1 MTGKNS
7 RPQNGRPVWAEVSL
21 GALAHNLNAIQKW
34 IGPERKVLAVV
45 KADAYGHGAPAVA
58 KALEE
63 AGAAAFAVTCVT
75 EGAELR
81 AAGIRRPIL
90 VLTGW
95 WDGETKYLFEYQLT
109 PTIHRLE
116 DLVEL
121 ECAAKAHA
129 RGGKAAHSN
138 GTRGGHGASR
148 EATSARW
155 PVPHRGMATTS
166 GHGEAASRKSAGLK
180 AGATSGRNGF
190 RQPFHLKIDTGMNRL
205 GIPPSEVEKFAR
217 TYADSPHLELAG
229 TFSHFASSEDF
240 VHHQAEEQEHVFA
253 DAVARLRCAGINPG
267 ALHMANSAAIASR
280 PSSWGDLVRPGAL
293 LYGYHQ
299 NYAPPERR
307 KTAEDCLHLEPALS
321 LRARIISVRE
331 VPTGAAIGYNGK
343 FVTSR
348 PSRIAVIAAGYA
360 DGVVRR
366 LTGLGR
372 ALVRGTEVPLV
383 GAISMDL
390 TMLDVTD
397 VAAAQVG
404 DVATIFGAD
413 GDRRISPFNV
423 ARELGTVTSDL
434 LCSVGKRVPR
444 KYMESLSPV
453 VLRSAAKASARR

>member
-1 MTGKNS
+1 MSGNHI

-21 GALAHNLNAIQKW
+21 GALAHNLRTIQKW
-34 IGPERKVLAVV
+34 VGPERKVLAVV

-58 KALEE
+58 QALEQ

-81 AAGIRRPIL
+81 AAGVRRPIL
-90 VLTGW
+90 ILTGW
-95 WDGETKYLFEYQLT
+95 WDGEANALFEYGLT

-116 DLVEL
+116 DLAAL
-121 ECAAKAHA
+121 ERAAASFFRSKGARSGRA
-129 RGGKAAHSN
+129 GRGEACSEWPSPRGGFGSPKEGAALPSS
-138 GTRGGHGASR
+138 GS
-148 EATSARW
+148 
-155 PVPHRGMATTS
+155 TTS
-166 GHGEAASRKSAGLK
+166 SAPSASRKGSLRA
-180 AGATSGRNGF
+180 AGAQHRRGAKSSARNSF
-190 RQPFHLKIDTGMNRL
+190 RHPFHLKIDTGMNRL
-205 GIPPSEVEKFAR
+205 GISPGEVEKFAR
-217 TYADSPHLELAG
+217 AYADASHLALAG

-240 VHHQAEEQEHVFA
+240 TTQLAEEQERVFA
-253 DAVARLRCAGINPG
+253 RAVEGLRRAGVNPG

-299 NYAPPERR
+299 NYAPAERR
-307 KTAEDCLHLEPALS
+307 QTAEECLDLHPALS
-321 LRARIISVRE
+321 LRARIISIRQ
-331 VPTGAAIGYNGK
+331 VPAGAGIGYNSK
-343 FVTSR
+343 YVTAR

-372 ALVRGTEVPLV
+372 ALVRGVEVPLV

-390 TMLDVTD
+390 TMLDVTE
-397 VAAAQVG
+397 VTGAQVG
-404 DVATIFGAD
+404 DAVTIFGAD
-413 GDRRISPFNV
+413 GGRRISPFSV

-444 KYMESLSPV
+444 KYSES
-453 VLRSAAKASARR
+453 

>member
-1 MTGKNS
+1 MAGKNS

-21 GALAHNLNAIQKW
+21 GAIAHNLQAIQKW
-34 IGPERKVLAVV
+34 IGPERRVLAVV

-58 KALEE
+58 QALEK

-90 VLTGW
+90 ILTGW
-95 WDGETKYLFEYQLT
+95 WDGEAKSLFEYRLT

-116 DLVEL
+116 DLVAL
-121 ECAAKAHA
+121 ERAASVYARSAGASGNGHATASSAWPMPQPVEVGATRRGGSASSRNTDPKAH
-129 RGGKAAHSN
+129 RL
-138 GTRGGHGASR
+138 R
-148 EATSARW
+148 
-155 PVPHRGMATTS
+155 S
-166 GHGEAASRKSAGLK
+166 GQAGAASNR
-180 AGATSGRNGF
+180 F
-190 RQPFHLKIDTGMNRL
+190 HHPFHLKIDTGMNRL
-205 GIPPSEVEKFAR
+205 GIPPADVERFVRA
-217 TYADSPHLELAG
+217 YADCKHLEITG
-229 TFSHFASSEDF
+229 TFTHFASSEDF
-240 VHHQAEEQEHVFA
+240 TIRQAEEQEQVFE
-253 DAVARLRCAGINPG
+253 DAVSRLRRAGINPG
-267 ALHMANSAAIASR
+267 SLHMANSAAIASR

-307 KTAEDCLHLEPALS
+307 RTAEECLELQPALS
-321 LRARIISVRE
+321 LRARIISVRD
-331 VPTGAAIGYNGK
+331 VPTGAAIGYNAK

-372 ALVRGTEVPLV
+372 ALVRGVEVPMV

-390 TMLDVTD
+390 SMLDVTD
-397 VAAAQVG
+397 VTAAEVG
-404 DVATIFGAD
+404 DVVTIFGAD
-413 GDRRISPFNV
+413 GQRRISPFSV

-444 KYMESLSPV
+444 RYMEE
-453 VLRSAAKASARR
+453 

>member
-1 MTGKNS
+1 MSGKNS

-21 GALAHNLNAIQKW
+21 GAIAHNFRAIQKW
-34 IGPERKVLAVV
+34 IGPERGVLAVV
-45 KADAYGHGAPAVA
+45 KADAYGHGGPEVA
-58 KALEE
+58 QALEK
-63 AGAAAFAVTCVT
+63 AGASAFAVTCVT

-81 AAGIRRPIL
+81 AAGIRKPIL

-95 WDGETKYLFEYQLT
+95 WDGETKYLFEYGLT

-121 ECAAKAHA
+121 ERAAAAHA
-129 RGGKAAHSN
+129 RSRKKTHAAASTQWPSVGGAAPTFRS
-138 GTRGGHGASR
+138 ASGKR
-148 EATSARW
+148 
-155 PVPHRGMATTS
+155 PVPPRGT
-166 GHGEAASRKSAGLK
+166 ASAK
-180 AGATSGRNGF
+180 GF
-190 RQPFHLKIDTGMNRL
+190 PQPFHLKIDTGMNRL
-205 GIPPSEVEKFAR
+205 GIPPAEVEKFAR
-217 TYADSPHLELAG
+217 AYADSPHLELAG

-240 VHHQAEEQEHVFA
+240 VHHQAEEQEQVFA
-253 DAVARLRCAGINPG
+253 EAVARLRRAGVNPG

-307 KTAEDCLHLEPALS
+307 QTAEECLELEPALS

-331 VPTGAAIGYNGK
+331 VSPGSAIGYNGR
-343 FVTSR
+343 FVTAR

-366 LTGLGR
+366 LTGIGR
-372 ALVRGTEVPLV
+372 ALVRGQEVPFV

-397 VAAAQVG
+397 VTGAQVG
-404 DVATIFGAD
+404 DVVTIFGAD
-413 GDRRISPFNV
+413 GTRRISPFCV

-444 KYMESLSPV
+444 KYTEG
-453 VLRSAAKASARR
+453 

>member
-1 MTGKNS
+1 MPSKHS

-21 GALAHNLNAIQKW
+21 GAIAHNLRAIQKW
-34 IGPERKVLAVV
+34 IGPERGVLAVV
-45 KADAYGHGAPAVA
+45 KADAYGHGGPAVA
-58 KALEE
+58 AALEK

-81 AAGIRRPIL
+81 AAGVRRPIL

-95 WDGETKYLFEYQLT
+95 WDGETKYLFEYGLT

-121 ECAAKAHA
+121 ERAAAVHA
-129 RGGKAAHSN
+129 RRGKAAQ
-138 GTRGGHGASR
+138 
-148 EATSARW
+148 ATAAARW
-155 PVPHRGMATTS
+155 PVPPGGTTTPAGRS
-166 GHGEAASRKSAGLK
+166 GSRKSA
-180 AGATSGRNGF
+180 ATKIRGGF

-205 GIPPSEVEKFAR
+205 GISPAEVEKFAR
-217 TYADSPHLELAG
+217 AYAESPHLELAG
-229 TFSHFASSEDF
+229 TFTHFAASEDF
-240 VHHQAEEQEHVFA
+240 VHHQAEEQEQVFA
-253 DAVARLRCAGINPG
+253 DAAARLRRAGVNPG

-307 KTAEDCLHLEPALS
+307 HTAEECLALEPALS

-331 VPTGAAIGYNGK
+331 VPTGAAIGYNGR
-343 FVTSR
+343 FVTAR

-366 LTGLGR
+366 LTGMGR
-372 ALVRGTEVPLV
+372 ALVRGQQVPLV

-397 VAAAQVG
+397 VTGAQVG
-404 DVATIFGAD
+404 DVVTIFGAD
-413 GDRRISPFNV
+413 GKQRISPFCV

-444 KYMESLSPV
+444 KYTEG
-453 VLRSAAKASARR
+453 